1 MKKEPLVIVGH
12 RLRVKGVV
20 QGVGFRPYVYR
31 LAQRFGLSGGVKN
44 TGDGVLIEI
53 FGPWERLLAFQKALL
68 KELPP
73 LAHIKALSVSPL
85 QGKPPPAFVVFESTG
100 GSKETYLPPD
110 VATCDLCLAELFDP
124 RDRRY
129 RYPFI
134 NCTDCG
140 PRYTVIE
147 DLPYD
152 RERTSMKVFPLCPE
166 CHREYVDPA
175 NRRFH
180 AEPNACPVCGPLL
193 WITDARGEKIS
204 TQDPI
209 RFIIERLR
217 EGKICAIKGLG
228 GFHLAVDAT
237 NEEAVSCLRT
247 RKHRPAKPL
256 AVMVADLE
264 KAALLAHI
272 QPEEAQL
279 LRSFRR
285 PIVLL
290 KKRKPFPLAPSV
302 APGIDLIGIM
312 LPYTPLHHLILK
324 EGDFLALIMT
334 SGNTS
339 GQPLCYRNQE
349 ALARLS
355 GIADFFLLHNRDIVI
370 GVDDSVTRVIANTG
384 RVFRRARGFVPQPLP
399 LPRKVPATLATG
411 PLLKNT
417 FTLTRNQEA
426 FVSQHIGDLE
436 DLNTLDFF
444 ETVYNHLKRLL
455 DFAPQ
460 VIACDLHPEFLSTQ
474 WAEERAREYGCPV
487 VRVQHHV
494 AHALATLGERRLSL
508 PSLALVLDGLG
519 YGEDGYIWGGEA
531 FFLDSSGVRRI
542 AHLRYVGQP
551 GGDAAAREPWRMAL
565 SYLWEILG
573 AQTLDLARELFQ
585 DIDEKTLIVVSQ
597 MLNKRLNTPLTSSTG
612 RLFDAVSA
620 LLGLCLQNRYEGE
633 AAMKLE
639 TLAQSSSTP
648 RLYPLPLKQDQDK
661 AIWDTSAL
669 WQALVE
675 DLSRHPKEDLA
686 AGFHLSLARGLAQGL
701 KHLAQIHGTTQVVL
715 SGGCFQNA
723 YFSAL
728 FLKEAQALGLQA
740 HLPVNIPV
748 NDGGVSYG
756 QAVWVALYG
765 ANSAQRS

>member
-1 MKKEPLVIVGH
+1 MKKSPLVTGH
-12 RLRVKGVV
+12 RLRVQGVV

-31 LAQRFGLSGGVKN
+31 LAKRFVLSGGVKN
-44 TGDGVLIEI
+44 TGDGVCIEI
-53 FGPWERLLAFQKALL
+53 FGPEEKRWTFQKALR

-73 LAHIKALSVSPL
+73 LAHLKALSVSPL
-85 QGKPPPAFVVFESTG
+85 TGEAPPEFVVFESSG
-100 GSKETYLPPD
+100 GNKETYLPPD
-110 VATCDLCLAELFDP
+110 VATCALCLAELFDP
-124 RDRRY
+124 KDRRY

-166 CHREYVDPA
+166 CHREYVDPG

-180 AEPNACPVCGPLL
+180 AEPNACPVCGPSL
-193 WITDARGEKIS
+193 WVTNAHGEEIS
-204 TQDPI
+204 TPDPI
-209 RFIIERLR
+209 GFIIEQLKQGR
-217 EGKICAIKGLG
+217 ICALKGLG

-237 NEEAVSCLRT
+237 NEQAVACLRA
-247 RKHRPAKPL
+247 RKKRPAKPL

-264 KAALLAHI
+264 KVSLLAQI
-272 QPEEAQL
+272 SPEEEGL
-279 LRSFRR
+279 LHSFRR

-290 KKRKPFPLAPSV
+290 KKRAPFPLAPSV
-302 APGIDLIGIM
+302 APEIGLIGVM

-324 EGDFLALIMT
+324 EGDFLALVMT
-334 SGNTS
+334 SGNVS
-339 GQPLCYRNQE
+339 GQPLCYRNEE
-349 ALARLS
+349 ALTRL
-355 GIADFFLLHNRDIVI
+355 GQMADFFLLHNRDIVI
-370 GVDDSVTRVIANTG
+370 GVDDSVTRVVARKG
-384 RVFRRARGFVPQPLP
+384 RVLRRARGFVPEPLP
-399 LPRKVPATLATG
+399 LPQDTPATLAVG

-417 FTLTRNQEA
+417 LTLTRGKEA

-436 DLNTLDFF
+436 DLSTLEFF
-444 ETVYNHLKRLL
+444 ETVYAHLKRL
-455 DFAPQ
+455 FSFSPQ

-474 WAEERAREYGCPV
+474 WAEEKARAYGCPL

-494 AHALATLGERRLSL
+494 AHALATWGERRLSL

-519 YGEDGYIWGGEA
+519 YGEDGHIWGGEA
-531 FFLDSSGVRRI
+531 FSLGPSGVRRI
-542 AHLRYVGQP
+542 GHLRYVGQP

-565 SYLWEILG
+565 SYLW
-573 AQTLDLARELFQ
+573 
-585 DIDEKTLIVVSQ
+585 KTLGSQAMALAKELWPDLEEKALRIVLQ
-597 MLNKRLNTPLTSSTG
+597 MLEKGLNTPLTSSTG

-620 LLGLCLQNRYEGE
+620 LLGLCLKNRHEGE

-639 TLAQSSSTP
+639 TLAQRAP
-648 RLYPLPLKQDQDK
+648 RPVLYPLPFQETEEGL
-661 AIWDTSAL
+661 IWDTLTL
-669 WQALVE
+669 WQALVK
-675 DLSRHPKEDLA
+675 DLPRRPKEDLA
-686 AGFHLSLARGLAQGL
+686 AGFHLSLAQGLAQGL
-701 KHLAQIHGTTQVVL
+701 KHLAQRYNTTQVVL

-728 FLKEAQALGLQA
+728 FLKEAQGLGLKPY
-740 HLPVNIPV
+740 LPVNIPV

-765 ANSAQRS
+765 TSSAKRS